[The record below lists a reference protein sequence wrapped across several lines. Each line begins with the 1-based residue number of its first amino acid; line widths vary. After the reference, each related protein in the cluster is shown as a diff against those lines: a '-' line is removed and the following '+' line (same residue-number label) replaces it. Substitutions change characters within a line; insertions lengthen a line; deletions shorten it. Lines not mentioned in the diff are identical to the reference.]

1 MERLYTQKTS
11 RIYAMPNFLKKLSKM
26 SLQLDTLA
34 YTNHLR
40 KIPATHKI
48 IFAFATL
55 LIALFTHPLVQILL
69 SLWMGVWSVVY
80 AKIPLKIYSRLLI
93 FTSFFWWTSLPALT
107 INIINLTDFSQIE
120 KDLLYGY
127 KIGFYYIY
135 MSHSGSIQAVETFC
149 RAFAAISCLYFLMLT
164 VPFTEILQTLRS
176 LKFPAILTDL
186 LLLMY
191 RFIFILLRTA
201 NELWIA
207 QNSRSGYRTW
217 KISMR
222 SLAILIGKLLQRT
235 LQQYHRFT
243 LGLAA
248 RGMNEEFKVWH
259 PQRYQLSKRYIIE
272 AISGCIILIGIELG

>member
-1 MERLYTQKTS
+1 
-11 RIYAMPNFLKKLSKM
+11 M

-40 KIPATHKI
+40 KIPPTHKI

-55 LIALFTHPLVQILL
+55 LIALLTHPLVQILL
-69 SLWMGVWSVVY
+69 SLWMGLWIVVY
-80 AKIPLKIYSRLLI
+80 AKIPLRIYLRLLI
-93 FTSFFWWTSLPALT
+93 FASFFWWTSLPALT
-107 INIINLTDFSQIE
+107 INIVKLANFSQIQR
-120 KDLLYGY
+120 DLLYGF
-127 KIGFYYIY
+127 KFGFYYIY
-135 MSHSGSIQAVETFC
+135 ISHSGSIQALAIFC

-191 RFIFILLRTA
+191 RFIFILLKTA
-201 NELWIA
+201 NELWTA
-207 QNSRSGYRTW
+207 QNSRCGYRTW
-217 KISMR
+217 KIGMR

-235 LQQYHRFT
+235 LQQYHRFG

-248 RGMNEEFKVWH
+248 RGMTEEFRVWH

-272 AISGCIILIGIELG
+272 AISGCILLIGIELG